1 MTTTNTEQP
10 TRSMQLWPGGASV
23 TILGDLYDKE
33 HRRLKHGYGHEAGEW
48 VAGTPDDWRKVE
60 VEHLAELYKEREVL
74 CCDSSL
80 VDDLLKAASGELGRG
95 DLADAFSYDELVN
108 LYADPSDWTLEQCRE
123 YIDDNGLEEPT
134 EGNVWKMD
142 RADLV
147 EQLENAGIESSDDE
161 SDETL
166 REAVIINIDDET
178 LDGIDDWRNV
188 CRDYAQDNPAEVFE
202 WWRVS
207 SWLCDKLKDIGEVVI
222 DNGYGHWWGRT
233 CTGQGFL
240 MDGTLQRVAAQFVRE
255 S

>member
-1 MTTTNTEQP
+1 MKNE
-10 TRSMQLWPGGASV
+10 TRSLQLWPGGASV
-23 TILGDLYDKE
+23 TIKGDIHDKE
-33 HRRLKHGYGHEAGEW
+33 GRRLKSGYGADARAARW
-48 VAGTPDDWRKVE
+48 RKGTPDEWRQVE
-60 VEHLAELYKEREVL
+60 VEVLAEIYQERDVF

-80 VDDLLKAASGELGRG
+80 VDDLIKAASGGELGRG
-95 DLADAFSYDELVN
+95 DLGDGFSYEEITG
-108 LYADPSDWTLEQCRE
+108 LYADPSDWGLERCRE

-147 EQLENAGIESSDDE
+147 EQLSNAGIESKDDE

-166 REAVIINIDDET
+166 REAVIVNIDDET

-188 CRDYAQDNPAEVFE
+188 CRDYAQDNPADVYE

-207 SWLCDKLKDIGEVVI
+207 SWLCDKLRDIGEVVI

-233 CTGQGFL
+233 CTGQGL
-240 MDGTLQRVAAQFVRE
+240 IMDGTLQKVAAQFVRSE
-255 S
+255 